1 MLVANGV
8 EHFELEGTLAGLV
21 GDSVTTR
28 TDHAVMIMLV
38 IDNLYRRAAG
48 VAPRRSEPEEESI
61 WPSG

>member
-28 TDHAVMIMLV
+28 TDHFVMIMQM
-38 IDNLYRRAAG
+38 IDNLYRCAAG
-48 VAPRRSEPEEESI
+48 AAPRCSKLEGESI
-61 WPSG
+61 